1 MVSSLPNNSDINT
14 DSVKGT
20 NGATIDG
27 RLPIILDK
35 HTIHGQGPSGP
46 E

>member
-1 MVSSLPNNSDINT
+1 MVTSLLVTVNYT
-14 DSVKGT
+14 DKIKGT
-20 NGATIDG
+20 NGATTNG
-27 RLPIILDK
+27 RLSLILDK